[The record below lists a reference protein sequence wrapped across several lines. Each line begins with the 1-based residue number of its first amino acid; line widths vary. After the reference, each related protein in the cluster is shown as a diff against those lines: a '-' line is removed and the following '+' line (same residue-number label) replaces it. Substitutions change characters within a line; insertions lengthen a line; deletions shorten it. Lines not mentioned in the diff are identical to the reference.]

1 MSARF
6 LVIVA
11 ALCCGLLQPAAARD
25 RDPVPLPDPFDATTA
40 GASLLEA
47 NNLKALKG
55 VQRVAISQF
64 SVEFVTSDS
73 VSSETSG
80 FAAGGRARA
89 TGYYK
94 LVGVEEPQF
103 QAIVDQLYAGLVQ
116 SLQAQGL
123 EVLTR
128 EQLAASPTWSKL
140 IAGGMP
146 VPVRTDSKIVVAPP
160 GMALYGANR
169 MLANA
174 GQKGLLGSLSA
185 MGTGFGG
192 VGEAMDAMHIQ
203 KELDGAAVI
212 EVGMKLHF
220 AQLSNDSKGFFGRL
234 GNTASVSA
242 KLHPLLTQ
250 ARLQVTNGQEAAN
263 FSLKAPLLLDPEA
276 FSEVR
281 KEAASSGEI
290 AGAVVGGLI
299 RMAIGNKDSSS
310 TEKYQVVADP
320 ARYQERIGAN
330 LAQTHAMMIAR
341 MASER

>member
-6 LVIVA
+6 LAAA
-11 ALCCGLLQPAAARD
+11 ALCCALLPPALAKDAA
-25 RDPVPLPDPFDATTA
+25 PVPLPDPFDAATA
-40 GASLLEA
+40 GTSLLEA
-47 NNLKALKG
+47 NNLKSLKG
-55 VQRVAISQF
+55 VKRVAISQF
-64 SVEFVTSDS
+64 SIEFVTADS

-80 FAAGGRARA
+80 FAAAGRARA
-89 TGYYK
+89 TGFYK
-94 LVGVEEPQF
+94 LVGVEQPEF
-103 QAIVDQLYAGLVQ
+103 QAIVDQLYADLVQ
-116 SLQAQGL
+116 ALQAQGM

-128 EQLAASPTWSKL
+128 EQLAASPTWNKL
-140 IAGGMP
+140 IAGGLP
-146 VPVRTDSKIVVAPP
+146 VPVRTDSKIVVAPA

-169 MLANA
+169 MLANS
-174 GQKGLLGSLSA
+174 GQKGTLASLAALGS
-185 MGTGFGG
+185 GFGG

-212 EVGMKLHF
+212 EVGMRLHF

-250 ARLQVTNGQEAAN
+250 SRFQVMNGQEAAN
-263 FSLKAPLLLDPEA
+263 FSLKAPLLLDAEA

-281 KEAASSGEI
+281 KEAATSGEI

-320 ARYQERIGAN
+320 QRYPQRIGAN

-341 MASER
+341 MATER